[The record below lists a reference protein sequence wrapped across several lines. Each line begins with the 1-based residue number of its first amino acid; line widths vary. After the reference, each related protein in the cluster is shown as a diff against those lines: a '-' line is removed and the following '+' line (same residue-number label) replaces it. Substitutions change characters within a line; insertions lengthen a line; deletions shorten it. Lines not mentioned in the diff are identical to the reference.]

1 MPKCKITVIKKN
13 YFPELAQSYCKNPEV
28 GSCHVFQEGFE
39 TIIDREAYFSM
50 TIPGGF
56 CSEAWHAIS
65 HYVYTAI
72 QGGSLMEG
80 WMKRKDVMIACCNDG
95 VRPVVFKIERIDE
108 S

>member
-50 TIPGGF
+50 TIPGG
-56 CSEAWHAIS
+56 C
-65 HYVYTAI
+65 
-72 QGGSLMEG
+72 
-80 WMKRKDVMIACCNDG
+80 
-95 VRPVVFKIERIDE
+95 
-108 S
+108 